1 MSVTSEIRETLDR
14 IADSLERIEKALP
27 GCNQE
32 ALREAV
38 EKEVKRIFTSL
49 SSSVHTHELYK

>member
-1 MSVTSEIRETLDR
+1 MSGTSEIRETLDR

-32 ALREAV
+32 ALE
-38 EKEVKRIFTSL
+38 ESVKQVLTSL
-49 SSSVHTHELYK
+49 LTYERTHAEYK

>member
-1 MSVTSEIRETLDR
+1 MSGTSEIRETLDR
-14 IADSLERIEKALP
+14 IADCLERIEKALP

-38 EKEVKRIFTSL
+38 EKEVKRI
-49 SSSVHTHELYK
+49 

>member
-1 MSVTSEIRETLDR
+1 MGEATEIRKTLDR
-14 IADSLERIEKALP
+14 IVDCLERIEKTLP
-27 GCNQE
+27 GYNQE